1 MICIYL
7 YFFAYSDIQS
17 TLYGCTTMYSTHKNC
32 YDAHTTNRYILH
44 TWHELLLF
52 LAESNAFGV
61 TTVKMLKQTFCIS
74 YKEFT
79 LVKLVV
85 EILVLQYLSKIPKS
99 NEEYQQYIDRLKA
112 ISEPGY
118 EMKHDD

>member
-1 MICIYL
+1 MICTYL
-7 YFFAYSDIQS
+7 FSFAYSDIQS

-52 LAESNAFGV
+52 LAESDAFGV

-85 EILVLQYLSKIPKS
+85 EISVLQYLSKIAQWKIYVG
-99 NEEYQQYIDRLKA
+99 ET
-112 ISEPGY
+112 
-118 EMKHDD
+118 